1 MCMGGGLLAR
11 VCELFAKDFAHS
23 CGGLPDLTL
32 WNPAETSCKVESTYR
47 ALHFMFSCYAERV
60 ISGLGL

>member
-1 MCMGGGLLAR
+1 MCMGGGPLAR

-32 WNPAETSCKVESTYR
+32 WNPADIFCKVWGTYT
-47 ALHFMFSCYAERV
+47 ERKNV
-60 ISGLGL
+60 

>member
-1 MCMGGGLLAR
+1 MGGGPLAR

-32 WNPAETSCKVESTYR
+32 WNPADIFCKVWGTYT
-47 ALHFMFSCYAERV
+47 ERKNV
-60 ISGLGL
+60 